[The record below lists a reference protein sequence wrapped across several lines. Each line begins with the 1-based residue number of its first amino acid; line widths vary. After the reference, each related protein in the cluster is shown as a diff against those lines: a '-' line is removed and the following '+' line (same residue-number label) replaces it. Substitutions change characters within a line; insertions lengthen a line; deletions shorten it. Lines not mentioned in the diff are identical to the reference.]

1 MITIIEHGA
10 IRELRLNR
18 PPANALTPDLLSQL
32 RHEVSNAPSQ
42 GVRALVLSGT
52 PGMFSAGLDIPA
64 LLQLNRDQ
72 IADLWKKL
80 YQALGALACSSIP
93 ICAAMTG
100 HAPAGGTVLA
110 IFCDWRIA
118 AQGAFKI
125 GLSEVQVGLPLPPII
140 LRCLRRLVGA
150 HQAERLAVRGLLM
163 ESEEARRIG
172 LVDELVS
179 PENVLPRAI
188 QWSGE
193 MLAIPPNAMAYTRQ
207 QARADL
213 KALFEQDLSSEIET
227 VGEAWWQPETQAMLR
242 AVVERLSKKKLTV
255 SS

>member
-1 MITIIEHGA
+1 MITAIEHGA

-18 PPANALTPDLLSQL
+18 PPANALTSELLSQL
-32 RHEVSNAPSQ
+32 RDEISNAPSQ
-42 GVRALVLSGT
+42 GVRALVLSGA

-64 LLQLNRDQ
+64 LVQLNRDQ
-72 IADLWKKL
+72 IADLWRKL
-80 YQALGALACSSIP
+80 YQALGSLACSSIP

-110 IFCDWRIA
+110 IFCDWRIS
-118 AQGAFKI
+118 AQGPFKI

-140 LRCLRRLVGA
+140 LHCLRRLVGA

-163 ESEEARRIG
+163 ESQEAGRIG
-172 LVDELVS
+172 LVDEVVP
-179 PENVLPRAI
+179 PENVLARAL
-188 QWSGE
+188 QWAGE
-193 MLAIPPNAMAYTRQ
+193 ILAIPPNAMGYTRQ

-213 KALFEQDLSSEIET
+213 RELFERDMSREIEE

-242 AVVERLSKKKLTV
+242 AVVERLSKKKMSV

>member
-1 MITIIEHGA
+1 MITTIAHGA

-18 PPANALTPDLLSQL
+18 PPANALTSELLSRL
-32 RHEVSNAPSQ
+32 GEEVSSAPAQ
-42 GVRALVLSGT
+42 GARALVLSGAA
-52 PGMFSAGLDIPA
+52 GMFSAGLDIPA
-64 LLQLNRDQ
+64 LLQLSRDQ
-72 IADLWKKL
+72 IADLWMKL
-80 YQALGALACSSIP
+80 YKALGALACSSIP
-93 ICAAMTG
+93 VCAAVTG

-110 IFCDWRIA
+110 IYCDWRIA

-140 LRCLRRLVGA
+140 LQCLRRLVGA

-172 LVDELVS
+172 LVDEVVP
-179 PENVLPRAI
+179 PENVVPRAI
-188 QWSGE
+188 QWCGE
-193 MLAIPPNAMAYTRQ
+193 MVAIPPNAMAYTRQ

-213 KALFEQDLSSEIET
+213 RAIFERDLNPEIEEMD
-227 VGEAWWQPETQAMLR
+227 EAWWQPETQAMLH
-242 AVVERLSKKKLTV
+242 AVVERLSKKKMSV

>member
-1 MITIIEHGA
+1 MITIIEHRA

-18 PPANALTPDLLSQL
+18 PPANALTSELLSQL
-32 RHEVSNAPSQ
+32 RDEVNNASSQ
-42 GVRALVLSGT
+42 GVRALVMSGA

-72 IADLWKKL
+72 IADLWKTL
-80 YQALGALACSSIP
+80 YQAMGALACSSIP

-118 AQGAFKI
+118 AQGTFKI

-140 LRCLRRLVGA
+140 LQCLRRLVGA

-172 LVDELVS
+172 LVDEVVP
-179 PENVLPRAI
+179 PEHVVTRAI

-193 MLAIPPNAMAYTRQ
+193 MLAIPPNAMVYTRQ

-213 KALFEQDLSSEIET
+213 RALFERDFSREIEEI
-227 VGEAWWQPETQAMLR
+227 GEAWWQPETQAMLH
-242 AVVERLSKKKLTV
+242 AVVERLSKKASI